1 MQAGQDSGILHWSM
15 FLRSNTRIKDGK
27 EHRYYRVVE
36 SRRLQSGKV
45 AQRQVLYLGEI
56 NDSQQAAWRRT
67 LEVFDEAE
75 QRITPLS
82 LFPEDRPVPADAI
95 DSVQVKLG
103 EMKLERARPYGNCW
117 LGCELW
123 RQLELDRFWS
133 EKLPQGREGVAWP
146 QVLELLVVNRLIE
159 PGSEFRLHRHWFDHS
174 AMDVLLGQDFAV
186 AEKDRLYRCLD
197 RVLEHKQDLFVHLQQ
212 RWKDLFDAEF
222 DLLLYDLTST
232 YVEGEAE
239 QNPKARHGYSRDRRP
254 DCKQVVIALVVTPAG
269 FPLAYEV
276 MDGNTSD
283 KTTLRGFLDTHRKP
297 VRQSAAGVA
306 DGPRNSD
313 RGSAGRKCERREQEM
328 FYLVGTSRAKVKQ
341 YEKQWLEL
349 PWQKVRESVEV
360 KLFAQDGELY
370 VLAKSEGR
378 QAKEIAMRRKKLA
391 RLLRKLRAM
400 RRSCPKRD
408 QLLMR
413 VGAAKT
419 DAGRAFGFVK
429 INLPTAGQE
438 VTRETFTFRLDK
450 AKLKEAELRDGH
462 YLLRTNLVA
471 EDPAVLWDRYMQLTQ
486 IEAAFKCLK
495 SELGIRPIHHQL
507 EHRVDAHILVAF
519 LAYCLTVTLKHRLRM
534 HAPGLTPRA
543 VLEKLAGDPDA
554 GRIVSDDRW
563 PPPDHAALHRAGS
576 RPGAFASSPEPR
588 IAATTASAHHHVR
601 LVSSLSPTQ
610 NVVETFGVPLLK
622 TKDLPASDLSNC
634 EGSANNHFGRLRHA
648 SGMRGGFN
656 GRPSSPGRR
665 PHRHPRDTRPKSFR
679 A

>member
-1 MQAGQDSGILHWSM
+1 M
-15 FLRSNTRIKDGK
+15 FLRSNRRIKDGK
-27 EHRYYRVVE
+27 EHRYYTVVE

-56 NDSQQAAWRRT
+56 NDSQQAAWRKT
-67 LEVFDEAE
+67 LEVFDEE
-75 QRITPLS
+75 QDRFTPLS

-95 DSVQVKLG
+95 DSVQVKLS

-123 RQLELDRFWS
+123 RQLQLDRFWS
-133 EKLPQGREGVAWP
+133 GKLPRGREGVAWP
-146 QVLELLVVNRLIE
+146 QVLELLVVNRLID
-159 PGSEFRLHRHWFDHS
+159 PGSEFHLHRQWFDHS

-197 RVLEHKQDLFVHLQQ
+197 RVLEHKQELFVHLQQ

-239 QNPKARHGYSRDRRP
+239 QNPKARYGYSRDKRP
-254 DCKQVVIALVVTPAG
+254 DCKQVVIALIVTPAG
-269 FPLAYEV
+269 LPLAYEV
-276 MDGNTSD
+276 MAGNTSE
-283 KTTLRGFLDTHRKP
+283 KTTLRGFLDRIESLYGKARR
-297 VRQSAAGVA
+297 VWLM
-306 DGPRNSD
+306 D
-313 RGSAGRKCERREQEM
+313 RGIPTEALLREIRTSRQET
-328 FYLVGTSRAKVKQ
+328 FYLVGTSRAKIRE

-349 PWQKVRESVEV
+349 PWRKVRESVEV
-360 KLFAQDGELY
+360 KLFAREGELY

-378 QAKEIAMRRKKLA
+378 QAKEMAMRRKKLA

-429 INLPTAGQE
+429 INLPQADQE
-438 VTRETFTFRLDK
+438 VTKETFTFQLDK
-450 AKLKEAELRDGH
+450 ARLKEAELRDGH

-471 EDPAVLWDRYMQLTQ
+471 EDPAVLWDRYVQLTQ

-495 SELGIRPIHHQL
+495 SDLGVRPIHHQL
-507 EHRVDAHILVAF
+507 ERRVDAHILVAF

-543 VLEKLAGDPDA
+543 VLEKLAGIQMLDVSFPTTD
-554 GRIVSDDRW
+554 GRQLVMPRYTEPSPEQALLLHHLNLVLPQQ
-563 PPPDHAALHRAGS
+563 PPP
-576 RPGAFASSPEPR
+576 R
-588 IAATTASAHHHVR
+588 I
-601 LVSSLSPTQ
+601 
-610 NVVETFGVPLLK
+610 
-622 TKDLPASDLSNC
+622 
-634 EGSANNHFGRLRHA
+634 
-648 SGMRGGFN
+648 
-656 GRPSSPGRR
+656 
-665 PHRHPRDTRPKSFR
+665 TRPAPAPHCPQLKM
-679 A
+679 

>member
-1 MQAGQDSGILHWSM
+1 M

-27 EHRYYRVVE
+27 QHRYFTVVE

-45 AQRQVLYLGEI
+45 TQRQVLYLGEI

-75 QRITPLS
+75 QRLTPLS

-95 DSVQVKLG
+95 DSVQVKLS

-123 RQLELDRFWS
+123 RQLQLDRFWS
-133 EKLPQGREGVAWP
+133 EKLPRGRESVAWP
-146 QVLELLVVNRLIE
+146 QVLELLAVNRLID
-159 PGSEFRLHRHWFDHS
+159 PGSEFRLHRHWFDQS
-174 AMDVLLGQDFAV
+174 AMDVLLEQDFAV

-239 QNPKARHGYSRDRRP
+239 QNPKARYGYSRDKRP
-254 DCKQVVIALVVTPAG
+254 DCKQVVIALIVTPAG
-269 FPLAYEV
+269 LPLAYEV
-276 MDGNTSD
+276 MAGNTSE
-283 KTTLRGFLDTHRKP
+283 KTTLRGFLDSIENQYGKARR
-297 VRQSAAGVA
+297 VWLM
-306 DGPRNSD
+306 D
-313 RGSAGRKCERREQEM
+313 RGIPTEALLQEIRTSRQDT

-349 PWQKVRESVEV
+349 PWHKVRESVEV
-360 KLFAQDGELY
+360 KLFAQNGELY

-378 QAKEIAMRRKKLA
+378 QAKENAMRRKKLV

-429 INLPTAGQE
+429 INLPSAGQE
-438 VTRETFTFRLDK
+438 VTRDKFTFRLDK
-450 AKLKEAELRDGH
+450 DRLKEAELRDGH

-471 EDPAVLWDRYMQLTQ
+471 EDPAVLWDRYVQLTQ

-495 SELGIRPIHHQL
+495 SDLGIRPIHHQL

-519 LAYCLTVTLKHRLRM
+519 LAYCLTVTLRHRLRT

-543 VLEKLAGDPDA
+543 VLEKLAGIQMLD
-554 GRIVSDDRW
+554 VSFPTTDRRRLIMPRYTEPSPEQALLIHHLNLVLPQQ
-563 PPPDHAALHRAGS
+563 PPPRITTA
-576 RPGAFASSPEPR
+576 ASSAPFP
-588 IAATTASAHHHVR
+588 
-601 LVSSLSPTQ
+601 Q
-610 NVVETFGVPLLK
+610 LK
-622 TKDLPASDLSNC
+622 
-634 EGSANNHFGRLRHA
+634 
-648 SGMRGGFN
+648 M
-656 GRPSSPGRR
+656 
-665 PHRHPRDTRPKSFR
+665 
-679 A
+679 